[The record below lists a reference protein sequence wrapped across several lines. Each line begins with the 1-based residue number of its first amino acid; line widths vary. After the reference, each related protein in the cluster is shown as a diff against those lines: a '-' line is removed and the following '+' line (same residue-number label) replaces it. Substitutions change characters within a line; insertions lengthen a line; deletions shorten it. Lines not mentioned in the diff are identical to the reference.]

1 MWCIG
6 LHWLLWSKSATRS
19 ITKTH
24 IWSKL
29 KPFYAWLNVD
39 GTTVTG
45 TVLLATEFWHFLCVF
60 YNVTSPPQNS
70 RSTLTAVAHPSIY
83 LTHLGDPKEALSWHI
98 TTNYMTNSF
107 TSLQYSKAVPDQR
120 VIFLRE
126 LTIRRRGVTS
136 LFWAYGK
143 DILTPS
149 STANLATL
157 THIPV
162 DGSQLLHS
170 WIGRKRTIRTC
181 MVGNSM
187 MNENIFVPLFFLS
200 MAC

>member
-1 MWCIG
+1 M
-6 LHWLLWSKSATRS
+6 
-19 ITKTH
+19 
-24 IWSKL
+24 
-29 KPFYAWLNVD
+29 NVR

-83 LTHLGDPKEALSWHI
+83 LTHLGDLKEALSWHI

-107 TSLQYSKAVPDQR
+107 TSLEKPSPQHMYVPNPQYSKAVPDQR

-136 LFWAYGK
+136 LF
-143 DILTPS
+143 
-149 STANLATL
+149 
-157 THIPV
+157 
-162 DGSQLLHS
+162 
-170 WIGRKRTIRTC
+170 
-181 MVGNSM
+181 
-187 MNENIFVPLFFLS
+187 
-200 MAC
+200 